1 MAAAL
6 LVAYKTAAVIAA
18 YAVYLR
24 LRVAQYFLFGGRN
37 YRVNYGYG
45 YGTLCRIL
53 KAGRFDIVKHYRRF
67 TCTVFRDTAVDYFT
81 ELFLADLILNNIIV
95 ALNKIGRR
103 VLYGKCPLKVK
114 SAIRIAAVNKAEV
127 LRYRLIEDYKADST
141 PNKSALSVFTGD
153 AYSDRCVKSHNSVT
167 VSHYGLVLI
176 PEYLIGALFVR
187 LYKGKIV

>member
-53 KAGRFDIVKHYRRF
+53 KAGRLDIVKHY
-67 TCTVFRDTAVDYFT
+67 
-81 ELFLADLILNNIIV
+81 
-95 ALNKIGRR
+95 
-103 VLYGKCPLKVK
+103 
-114 SAIRIAAVNKAEV
+114 
-127 LRYRLIEDYKADST
+127 
-141 PNKSALSVFTGD
+141 
-153 AYSDRCVKSHNSVT
+153 
-167 VSHYGLVLI
+167 
-176 PEYLIGALFVR
+176 
-187 LYKGKIV
+187 